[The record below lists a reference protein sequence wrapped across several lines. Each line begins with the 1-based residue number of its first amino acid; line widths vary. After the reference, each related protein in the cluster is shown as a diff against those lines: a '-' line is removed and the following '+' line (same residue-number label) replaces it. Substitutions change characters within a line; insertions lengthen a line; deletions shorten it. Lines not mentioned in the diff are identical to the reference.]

1 MRYDVVVVGGGH
13 NGLVCAAYLGRAGLR
28 VLVLERRHIVGGACV
43 TEEIFPGYRFTTTS
57 MVCSLVRPD
66 IIRTLGLHRH
76 GFDLIPMGTSFT
88 PFPDGRSLLLG
99 RSEKEDHEQIA
110 AISPRDAE
118 VYPRFLRLMGRL
130 ADVIRPTLDMTPPG
144 GIPSREDLAAL
155 LKSGRRFLGLSRF
168 ERSQLVK
175 VLTASASAFLSE
187 WFESDQMKGEY
198 AATGSIGIWGGPST
212 PGTAFPI
219 MHHSLGNMTDETGTP
234 GVWGFVRGG
243 MGALAEA
250 IASAAR
256 SYGVEIRTEAS
267 VARILVHDGRT
278 TGVVLERGEEIE
290 AGSVAS
296 GADPH
301 QTFVRMMDRSELPE
315 EFAVAVERIRYTGNV
330 AKVNL
335 ALSELPDFTA
345 LPGDGPHLSGDMQ
358 IIGEGISRIER
369 GFREFEQG
377 NVSSEPHMEIVLPST
392 VDDSLAPPGRHVAS
406 IALRFVPYHLAEGE
420 WNDARRE
427 EVGDR
432 VIEVLGR
439 YAPNLPGAV
448 IHRQV
453 LTPKDLEDVF
463 GLTGGSSV
471 HGDLA
476 ADQLFFMR
484 PVYGWAR
491 YRTPVRGLYLCGSGA
506 HPGGGVMGAPGR
518 NAAREI
524 IRDRRRV
531 ALRT

>member
-1 MRYDVVVVGGGH
+1 MSYDVVVVGGGH

-57 MVCSLVRPD
+57 MICSLVRPD

-76 GFDLIPMGTSFT
+76 GFDLIPMETSFAA
-88 PFPDGRSLLLG
+88 FPDGRSLFLG
-99 RSEKEDHEQIA
+99 RSEREDHEQIA
-110 AISPRDAE
+110 AFSPRDADAH
-118 VYPRFLRLMGRL
+118 PRFVRLMGRL
-130 ADVIRPTLDMTPPG
+130 ADVLRPTLDITPPG
-144 GIPSREDLAAL
+144 GIPSRADLAGL
-155 LKSGRRFLGLSRF
+155 LKSGRRILGLSRF

-175 VLTASASAFLSE
+175 VLTASSSAFLSE
-187 WFESDQMKGEY
+187 WFESNELRGIY
-198 AATGSIGIWGGPST
+198 AATGSIGVWGGPRT

-219 MHHSLGNMTDETGTP
+219 MHHSLGDMTGTP

-243 MGALAEA
+243 MGALAES

-256 SYGVEIRTEAS
+256 SYGVEIRTEAP
-267 VARILVHDGRT
+267 VARILVRDGKAA
-278 TGVVLERGEEIE
+278 GVVLKSGEEIE
-290 AGSVAS
+290 AGVVAS
-296 GADPH
+296 GVDPH

-315 EFAVAVERIRYTGNV
+315 DFATAVERIRYTGNV

-335 ALSELPDFTA
+335 ALSELPEFTA
-345 LPGDGPHLSGDMQ
+345 LPGDGPHLRGDIQ
-358 IIGEGISRIER
+358 IVGEGISTLDE

-377 NVSSEPHMEIVLPST
+377 EVSSHPYMEIALPST
-392 VDDSLAPPGRHVAS
+392 VDDSLAPPGHHVAS

-427 EVGDR
+427 AVGDR
-432 VIEVLGR
+432 VVGVLSR
-439 YAPNLPGAV
+439 YAPNLPGAI

-453 LTPKDLEDVF
+453 LTPKDLEDVY
-463 GLTGGSSV
+463 GLTMGSSV

-506 HPGGGVMGAPGR
+506 HPGGGVIGAPGR

-524 IRDRRRV
+524 IRDRRR
-531 ALRT
+531 RRKI